1 MAPPHLRS
9 YCERLHPASK
19 LLNSEW
25 IAQAEDAGA
34 GESGMILLIRQQ
46 RRATVDAWA
55 TSFLANTALTVGT
68 TLLSAA
74 EVFRDVVGRQ

>member
-1 MAPPHLRS
+1 
-9 YCERLHPASK
+9 
-19 LLNSEW
+19 
-25 IAQAEDAGA
+25 
-34 GESGMILLIRQQ
+34 MILLIRQQ